1 MVRVILERLD
11 AARANTDHHVA
22 AIICHVRSPSRISP
36 RTDPFSAVRRRPVE
50 ADQTSPA
57 VPSRLCRVADDTQI
71 YSFCQSSDVNGLAGR
86 VSACFDEVSSWM
98 QANRLQ
104 VNPSKTEVLWCASG
118 RRKHQIPTSPVH
130 IGLSAVLMCCRYPLF
145 PTLGYILTPTSVCEH
160 TSLPPSDRALQ
171 HYIRFEV
178 FNVFHNTPCCH

>member
-1 MVRVILERLD
+1 MAADVLRPRRCHHQMVCVILEWPD

-98 QANRLQ
+98 RANRLQ
-104 VNPSKTEVLWCASG
+104 VNPSKAEVLWCASG

-130 IGLSAVLMCCRYPLF
+130 IGSTYVLPVSSV
-145 PTLGYILTPTSVCEH
+145 PDLGVHIDSDV
-160 TSLPPSDRALQ
+160 SLRTHVAATVRSCFAALHQ
-171 HYIRFEV
+171 V
-178 FNVFHNTPCCH
+178 